1 MRDLSN
7 QIDNLPHVQSMILL
21 SCFEV
26 QSPKQL
32 NPQII
37 ILSLFC
43 ISLHCISTQK
53 SLVFKS
59 ILKNTH

>member
-37 ILSLFC
+37 ILSLSF
-43 ISLHCISTQK
+43 
-53 SLVFKS
+53 VFHY
-59 ILKNTH
+59 IAFPHKNH